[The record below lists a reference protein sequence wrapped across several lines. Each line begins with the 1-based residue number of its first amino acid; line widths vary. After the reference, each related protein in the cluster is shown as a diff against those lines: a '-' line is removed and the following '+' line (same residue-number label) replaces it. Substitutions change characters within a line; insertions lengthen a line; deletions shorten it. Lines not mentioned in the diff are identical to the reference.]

1 MSMSMSE
8 KFLIGFSILIVT
20 GLIVGAVFMII
31 KKEEGVCCNISS
43 TDNNCKLLKKDDC
56 NNDKDNCEWKS
67 DDKSCPA
74 VPGPK
79 PKPAPKCC
87 GVDGSEQG
95 SCDINKDKDNCN
107 KEAGKCK
114 WNENGCQ

>member
-79 PKPAPKCC
+79 PKPAPK
-87 GVDGSEQG
+87 V
-95 SCDINKDKDNCN
+95 
-107 KEAGKCK
+107 
-114 WNENGCQ
+114 